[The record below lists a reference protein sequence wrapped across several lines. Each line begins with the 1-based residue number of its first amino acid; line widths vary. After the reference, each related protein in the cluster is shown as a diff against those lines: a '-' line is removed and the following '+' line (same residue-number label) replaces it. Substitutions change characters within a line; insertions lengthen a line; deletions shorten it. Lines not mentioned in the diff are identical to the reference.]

1 MVVVAGGGAVEVGA
15 GLAVVGAGAA
25 EVVGGG
31 AGAGEVAG
39 AGAAVVVG
47 AGAVPPAQ
55 AVTSKMASKPTA
67 SRKTVNFFIST
78 SPFSIQPEKYFFNMH
93 NIRTSGYQFLHHFCK
108 HLVM

>member
-39 AGAAVVVG
+39 AAVVVG
-47 AGAVPPAQ
+47 AGAPPAQ
-55 AVTSKMASKPTA
+55 AVTSKMASKPSA
-67 SRKTVNFFIST
+67 SRKTANFFISS
-78 SPFSIQPEKYFFNMH
+78 SPFF
-93 NIRTSGYQFLHHFCK
+93 
-108 HLVM
+108 